1 MCESESYISSA
12 MIQKLTHKI
21 AEIRERALL
30 SLISKLDNGFVFDN
44 DLSRSREL
52 LFNLFNWFLFEPCTS
67 EDLVLDLIKRI
78 LQSPAGK
85 ILICHIGKTTIQ
97 SELEKIKSF
106 ISPKFHEKINDIF
119 GILKTIET
127 PIFDNVPSVVPPLK
141 NDIPLSYRSSCGEE
155 WTVSQSH
162 PVIQTATTIEGL
174 VQKGSSHQ
182 LGYPQTVVDE
192 TIASNNP
199 TYRLDESSIT
209 HRPTPVHTLKWQPL
223 IETDRNVLQSVENSL
238 KNPDG
243 SSMLYHSCEFFIN
256 VLLHDFPAEVFIQRP
271 GIVII
276 LYELLSTCHS
286 TRLNNIILQ
295 CFYDLTKALQ
305 VRINH
310 CNDPCMQNFKTEMLP
325 NLESLCTTPSLNRH
339 YDIEKP
345 SINDKFELVEETKIL
360 KNNAFTV
367 PDYCFRTMNI
377 VLKCMSL
384 KVEGI
389 NEHKPKLNHAG
400 QAMSLNLLNEIVNL
414 LNCAIGENLWKD
426 QVTTDNLSVLKET
439 NNSLSLYGDT
449 LQYFRIES
457 LSLENNLIC
466 RVIYLHLLCIS
477 VKWLKCLIPLPKSN
491 LIFPKNF
498 KLSLSNSLL
507 DISLGRLYPKIHKCL
522 LQYVESFSSS
532 MDKNSLNK
540 YENTMKVC
548 NGLTT
553 TVKFLRNAGKATVA
567 EKFRL
572 AYSAIPGVE
581 FHRNLQF
588 LSSFVDLCADMLYSY
603 RDDLEIVKLAQ
614 DTLLQLL
621 AHRIPEIQEETYR
634 LCHRKVIDNIAT
646 QMNFTAIGIPGS
658 PVYFLL
664 HSEIITE
671 IALFGLRKH
680 EVKRLAEEIL
690 LYVLK
695 CKAVVAELI
704 WDSCIQALIPVLP
717 IILCYAENSSNLG
730 RTIVNVVDPDTAK
743 VLLIPEIVMLKS
755 NIELLFADNS
765 TLRDEAFSRL
775 CWLLAKQENSRD
787 VLPKFNTIF
796 DKAMSNA
803 CCIKRAV
810 VDINKMRKSEHFYQP
825 SSLDQVLDLLKSENV
840 EPVIRR
846 SALNQISVMMDDY
859 LLHEIFIDSS
869 GLTLMVHLMRRALQE
884 NDFRDYPDSII
895 PIVSILK
902 SVALYHS
909 SVREE
914 LSANMDVFYYTLRGL
929 FLFFTDDRM
938 RLEGSILL
946 FLLTF
951 KDYIRGSPAKA
962 TFSIPNL
969 LDEKLCVPFIA
980 NTHLNASS
988 YSPEDLFTGITQDKW
1003 SLSSLQVQ
1011 WHADIYDGLNNL
1023 INVNDAKFS
1032 LPEDLSLA
1040 ANDILT
1046 LQPQDLAHIKS
1057 SSIHYCIKKYLYMI
1071 QSATSHE
1078 VVQDSIT
1085 KLVLYLQF
1093 YQISSQLNDNQ
1104 DNQLLSHPWEESFT
1118 RYLEVLPSSDE
1129 DIVLLIAVIKLL
1141 IVLVPMYKDSV
1152 KDCWITK
1159 FLKDPTHCLL
1169 DVLAYENNVEED
1181 TKLVSQN
1188 LLKMLTMCVTLEYRY
1203 LDYYTPKEDKPNN
1216 WHHVIKIIS
1225 ENLQYNNRQHF
1236 YNLAYLDALLSCLV
1250 HLTARLGWSQDKTG
1264 PIPQL
1269 ISSLCELLTAFHC
1282 GKGATAAI
1290 SVMGLSI
1297 SRNVLFI
1304 LNHLLAELQH
1314 CKIKRWEQYFF
1325 DEETRPT
1332 KSFLAMWASRDAIL
1346 RAAAVQLVSNLSN
1359 SPIAAQE
1366 IINDLSSENGNI
1378 WQLSISIVTD
1388 HSEASIVRENAALL
1402 LSNLCLHISYES
1414 NNGVATVLSPSFLGK
1429 RQDIPALLEEF
1440 DFYNHLDV
1448 ILTTLFTLDYSLK
1461 STRPLVCLRDCGE
1474 SQRSRSSSSVP
1485 REIPINA
1492 TTPGFIKAISV
1503 CLSSII
1509 DISNKEVYGKLHES
1523 GLIKLIFRTMCLPSI
1538 SIDNKK
1544 ELALYC
1550 NILEMNTSV
1559 CSLLRKL
1566 CSYNTLCTG
1575 TVLHTRDCINV
1586 LFSLLNAKN
1595 FHTHLPQLL
1604 YIRNKLWSE
1613 IFNLIAVLLES
1624 FNDDDISPRK
1634 IEGLSIISETIE
1646 QTGVEQFLDALCESL
1661 GSVGSND
1668 LQNSTLILLVSL
1680 LRVECDVAMN
1690 KTHEFISMNYSIE
1703 NILDTVRSPK
1713 TVIMATFRDN
1723 FDDMRKDKTSSLKTS
1738 YDSGRFNR
1746 NKSNLLEEAYFGQVI
1761 KHMRPESAEESD
1773 ISIIDNSEDA
1783 LMVGAELCKILIYL
1797 FDIITIKITGDGQI
1811 NKKKSLVIAALTG
1824 ILCISQE
1831 AKRQALEK
1839 HLLET
1844 TIKELR
1850 EFHIRLTLES
1860 VENLRRVQDKKRI
1873 VPVLQEIADLIGLLT
1888 NFMLNNS
1895 QVKTLAASFS
1905 LADVVHKLWV
1915 WFLFQSS
1922 YIVDVLRLLS
1932 VYTLD
1937 CPQACRSLPLTS
1949 AIAGTGPRKTPS
1961 NLSLLHSII
1970 SVISKEMEQVSKS
1983 HDLSVLELAFDVLH
1997 HCCDILE
2004 CRVVISKSNLFQ
2016 AMSRMHPAATKRQFP
2031 WDNVELLW
2039 LEFLQ
2044 TYTRYSEGQS
2054 AIAKE
2059 NDLLDV
2065 VIGLAHNS
2073 KEINRQQA
2081 LMVLRNVTFYQPNRP
2096 RLLSSGDFLNLLQLK
2111 LSSGTCEEKKTV
2123 VVIMW
2128 SLAANNQ
2135 KAKLIFK
2142 SAKLDSKLENLL
2154 KCARLLGNAGDSY
2167 GKDDLELMDLVL
2179 SILRGSDKTR
2189 YSK

>member
-1 MCESESYISSA
+1 MCESESYIPSI

-21 AEIRERALL
+21 AEIRERALF
-30 SLISKLDNGFVFDN
+30 SLISKLDNGFVFNN

-52 LFNLFNWFLFEPCTS
+52 LFNLFNWFLFEPCSS
-67 EDLVLDLIKRI
+67 EDHVLDLITRI

-85 ILICHIGKTTIQ
+85 ILICHIGKLTIQ
-97 SELEKIKSF
+97 SELAKIKSF
-106 ISPKFHEKINDIF
+106 ISPKFHERIDDILS
-119 GILKTIET
+119 ILETIET
-127 PIFDNVPSVVPPLK
+127 PIFDNVPSEVPPLQ
-141 NDIPLSYRSSCGEE
+141 NDLPLSYRSSCGEE

-162 PVIQTATTIEGL
+162 PIIQTATTIEGL

-182 LGYPQTVVDE
+182 LGYPQSSVFGT
-192 TIASNNP
+192 TASNNP
-199 TYRLDESSIT
+199 TYRLDDSSII
-209 HRPTPVHTLKWQPL
+209 HRPTPVHILKWQLL

-238 KNPDG
+238 KNPDS
-243 SSMLYHSCEFFIN
+243 SSMLFHSCEFFIN

-271 GIVII
+271 GIVIV

-286 TRLNNIILQ
+286 IRLNNIILQ

-310 CNDPCMQNFKTEMLP
+310 CNDPCMLNFKTEMLP
-325 NLESLCTTPSLNRH
+325 NLESSCTTPSSNRH
-339 YDIEKP
+339 CDIEKL
-345 SINDKFELVEETKIL
+345 STNDKFELAEETKIL

-367 PDYCFRTMNI
+367 PNYCFRTMNI

-384 KVEGI
+384 KVEKI
-389 NEHKPKLNHAG
+389 NEHKPKLNHTG
-400 QAMSLNLLNEIVNL
+400 QAISLNLLNEVVNL
-414 LNCAIGENLWKD
+414 LNYAIGETLWKD
-426 QVTTDNLSVLKET
+426 QVTVDNLFSLKET

-449 LQYFRIES
+449 LQYFRVES
-457 LSLENNLIC
+457 LSVESNLIC

-477 VKWLKCLIPLPKSN
+477 LKWLKCLIPLPKSN

-532 MDKNSLNK
+532 MDKNSLKK
-540 YENTMKVC
+540 YENTMKIC
-548 NGLTT
+548 HGLTS
-553 TVKFLRNAGKATVA
+553 TVKFLKNAEKATVA

-588 LSSFVDLCADMLYSY
+588 LSSFVDLCADKLYSY
-603 RDDLEIVKLAQ
+603 RDDVEIMKLAQ

-621 AHRIPEIQEETYR
+621 AHRIPEIQKETYR
-634 LCHRKVIDNIAT
+634 LCHKKVIDNITT
-646 QMNFTAIGIPGS
+646 QMNFAAIGVAGS

-664 HSEIITE
+664 HCEIITE
-671 IALFGLRKH
+671 IALFGLKKH

-695 CKAVVAELI
+695 CKAIVAELI

-717 IILCYAENSSNLG
+717 IILCYAENSSTLG

-787 VLPKFNTIF
+787 ILPKFNTIF

-803 CCIKRAV
+803 CCIKRVV
-810 VDINKMRKSEHFYQP
+810 VDINKLRKSEHFYQP

-859 LLHEIFIDSS
+859 LLHDIFIDSS
-869 GLTLMVHLMRRALQE
+869 GLSLMVDVMRSALQD

-902 SVALYHS
+902 NVALYHS

-914 LSANMDVFYYTLRGL
+914 LSANMDVFYYILRGL

-938 RLEGSILL
+938 RLEGSMLL

-962 TFSIPNL
+962 TFSIPKL
-969 LDEKLCVPFIA
+969 LGEKLCVPFIS
-980 NTHLNASS
+980 NTHLSASAN
-988 YSPEDLFTGITQDKW
+988 SPEDLF
-1003 SLSSLQVQ
+1003 
-1011 WHADIYDGLNNL
+1011 
-1023 INVNDAKFS
+1023 
-1032 LPEDLSLA
+1032 
-1040 ANDILT
+1040 
-1046 LQPQDLAHIKS
+1046 IKG
-1057 SSIHYCIKKYLYMI
+1057 
-1071 QSATSHE
+1071 
-1078 VVQDSIT
+1078 
-1085 KLVLYLQF
+1085 
-1093 YQISSQLNDNQ
+1093 
-1104 DNQLLSHPWEESFT
+1104 
-1118 RYLEVLPSSDE
+1118 
-1129 DIVLLIAVIKLL
+1129 
-1141 IVLVPMYKDSV
+1141 
-1152 KDCWITK
+1152 CWIAK
-1159 FLKDPTHCLL
+1159 FLKNPTHCLL
-1169 DVLAYENNVEED
+1169 DILAYENNVEED

-1188 LLKMLTMCVTLEYRY
+1188 LLKMLTMCVTLEHRY
-1203 LDYYTPKEDKPNN
+1203 LDYYLPKEDKPNN

-1250 HLTARLGWSQDKTG
+1250 HLTARLGWSQGKPG

-1269 ISSLCELLTAFHC
+1269 ISGLCELLTAFHC

-1325 DEETRPT
+1325 DEESRPT
-1332 KSFLAMWASRDAIL
+1332 KSFLAMWASRDVIL

-1366 IINDLSSENGNI
+1366 IINDLTPERGNI
-1378 WQLSISIVTD
+1378 WQLSISIITD

-1414 NNGVATVLSPSFLGK
+1414 SSGGPTALSPSSSGK
-1429 RQDIPALLEEF
+1429 RQDLPALLEEF
-1440 DFYNHLDV
+1440 DFYSHLDV

-1461 STRPLVCLRDCGE
+1461 STKPLICLRDRGE
-1474 SQRSRSSSSVP
+1474 SQRSCSPGSISRD
-1485 REIPINA
+1485 IPINA
-1492 TTPGFIKAISV
+1492 TSPGFIKTLTM
-1503 CLSSII
+1503 CLSNII
-1509 DISNKEVYGKLHES
+1509 DISNKEVYKQLHEN
-1523 GLIKLIFRTMCLPSI
+1523 GLIKLIFRTLCLPSI

-1550 NILEMNTSV
+1550 NILEMNISV

-1575 TVLHTRDCINV
+1575 TVLHTRDCISV

-1613 IFNLIAVLLES
+1613 IFNLIAILLES
-1624 FNDDDISPRK
+1624 FNDDDVSPKK
-1634 IEGLSIISETIE
+1634 IEGLSIILETIE
-1646 QTGVEQFLDALCESL
+1646 QTGVEQFLDTLCESL
-1661 GSVGSND
+1661 GNIGSND
-1668 LQNSTLILLVSL
+1668 LQNSTLTLLVSL

-1690 KTHEFISMNYSIE
+1690 KTDKSVSMNYSIQ

-1723 FDDMRKDKTSSLKTS
+1723 FDNIRKDKTSSLKTP
-1738 YDSGRFNR
+1738 YDLSRFNR
-1746 NKSNLLEEAYFGQVI
+1746 NKDNLLEEAYFGQVI
-1761 KHMRPESAEESD
+1761 KHMRSESEEGSE
-1773 ISIIDNSEDA
+1773 ISIIDNVEDA

-1797 FDIITIKITGDGQI
+1797 FDIITIKLTGDGQI

-1831 AKRQALEK
+1831 AKRVALEK

-1850 EFHIRLTLES
+1850 EFHIKLSLES

-1873 VPVLQEIADLIGLLT
+1873 VPVLQEIADLIGMLT

-1895 QVKTLAASFS
+1895 QSKILATSFS

-1922 YIVDVLRLLS
+1922 YIIDVLRLLS

-1937 CPQACRSLPLTS
+1937 CPEACRSLPLTS

-1961 NLSLLHSII
+1961 NVSLLHSII
-1970 SVISKEMEQVSKS
+1970 SLISKEMEQVSKS

-1997 HCCDILE
+1997 HCCDNLE
-2004 CRVVISKSNLFQ
+2004 CRVVISKSHLFQ

-2065 VIGLAHNS
+2065 VIGLANSS
-2073 KEINRQQA
+2073 KEINRRQA

-2111 LSSGTCEEKKTV
+2111 LSSGTCEEKKTI

-2135 KAKLIFK
+2135 KAKLVFK

-2154 KCARLLGNAGDSY
+2154 KCVKLLGNASDSY

-2179 SILRGSDKTR
+2179 SILRGSDKAR
-2189 YSK
+2189 NSKSS